1 MPVKSL
7 LNFLPSGRRS
17 MRLRR
22 QSRRANDSGWQ
33 IFETAFLTMALAGMG
48 ACQSTQQTPSYG
60 TDLTANGGA
69 DFCQAAR
76 AIYYSRHDTPPTIA
90 QIKEHN
96 AVGVALK
103 CGWATKA
110 QIASA
115 HVPGTAKGAK

>member
-1 MPVKSL
+1 MPVK
-7 LNFLPSGRRS
+7 FLPSLLPCRRKS
-17 MRLRR
+17 LQPKR

-60 TDLTANGGA
+60 TDGLAASGGA

-103 CGWATKA
+103 CGWVQRA
-110 QIASA
+110 QVAS
-115 HVPGTAKGAK
+115 AKGAK

>member
-1 MPVKSL
+1 MLEKFL
-7 LNFLPSGRRS
+7 LSFLPCRRKS
-17 MRLRR
+17 QQPKK
-22 QSRRANDSGWQ
+22 QSRRASDSGWQ
-33 IFETAFLTMALAGMG
+33 IFETVCLTAGLAVLA
-48 ACQSTQQTPSYG
+48 ACQSTQKTPSYEI
-60 TDLTANGGA
+60 NGPIAGA

-90 QIKEHN
+90 QIREHN

-115 HVPGTAKGAK
+115 HVPGVVRGAK

>member
-1 MPVKSL
+1 MLAESFHNSRAFGHRL
-7 LNFLPSGRRS
+7 
-17 MRLRR
+17 MRLIT
-22 QSRRANDSGWQ
+22 QSRRVNGSVLRTCV
-33 IFETAFLTMALAGMG
+33 TALGLTASLG
-48 ACQSTQQTPSYG
+48 ACQSTQQTLSLE
-60 TDLTANGGA
+60 TEGA

-110 QIASA
+110 QIA
-115 HVPGTAKGAK
+115 AKGAK

>member
-7 LNFLPSGRRS
+7 LNFLPFAHKS
-17 MRLRR
+17 MRPRR
-22 QSRRANDSGWQ
+22 QSQRANDSGWQ

-60 TDLTANGGA
+60 TDLTASGGA

-103 CGWATKA
+103 CGWVQRA

-115 HVPGTAKGAK
+115 KGAK

>member
-1 MPVKSL
+1 MLEK
-7 LNFLPSGRRS
+7 FLPSLLPCRRKS
-17 MRLRR
+17 LQPKR
-22 QSRRANDSGWQ
+22 QSRRASDSGWR
-33 IFETAFLTMALAGMG
+33 TYMTVLVAMATG

-103 CGWATKA
+103 CGWVQRA
-110 QIASA
+110 QIAA
-115 HVPGTAKGAK
+115 AKGAK

>member
-1 MPVKSL
+1 MLEKFL
-7 LNFLPSGRRS
+7 LSFPPCRRKLPQPK
-17 MRLRR
+17 R

-33 IFETAFLTMALAGMG
+33 IFETALLTMALAGMG
-48 ACQSTQQTPSYG
+48 ACQSTQQTPFSE
-60 TDLTANGGA
+60 TNGQLAGA

-115 HVPGTAKGAK
+115 KGAK